1 MVNLLVIFRGI
12 HRVNFGALQL
22 LTILRRQN
30 FQTGPPVWVGRVSN
44 GVASCYTTVARSCPA
59 QPQPDRSNVGPVPA
73 NDGDW
78 AAIAP
83 SAGRRP
89 TTIAPPSHQ
98 RHTAIALRLGRG
110 WRAAG
115 TLLGHCWGTVGARLA
130 RGWRAAGT
138 QRKAPAQPLGWTGAH
153 LHSLAPELHKVS
165 GEPIEIRIDAT
176 RGRLRPPGCPVRV
189 RRRLSAPVAGSR
201 PPRSS

>member
-1 MVNLLVIFRGI
+1 MVNLLVIFRRI

-78 AAIAP
+78 AVIAP
-83 SAGRRP
+83 SAGCRP
-89 TTIAPPSHQ
+89 TTIAPTPHCD
-98 RHTAIALRLGRG
+98 RTAVGARLGRG
-110 WRAAG
+110 WGAAG
-115 TLLGHCWGTVGARLA
+115 TLLGHCWGTVGG
-130 RGWRAAGT
+130 GWRAAGA
-138 QRKAPAQPLGWTGAH
+138 QRKAPAQPLGWTGGH

-165 GEPIEIRIDAT
+165 GEPVGIRIDAT

>member
-1 MVNLLVIFRGI
+1 MVNLLVIFRRI

-22 LTILRRQN
+22 LTVLRRQN

-110 WRAAG
+110 WG
-115 TLLGHCWGTVGARLA
+115 
-130 RGWRAAGT
+130 AAGT

-165 GEPIEIRIDAT
+165 GKPIEIRIDAT